1 MRHHFTQHMS
11 KYIQLLL
18 VLGLSGLL
26 FSCNDGTTD
35 DPQPGLVIPT
45 SYDSTT
51 FDAQTTE
58 QKAFLSRFKVLVD
71 TIKKG
76 RTGSTFTFGLLNS
89 LFQNG
94 DPSVSS
100 VSTDYYRN
108 QILGEEGYLMDLVRA
123 GGNIYTP
130 GPPSGNGGTF
140 GGYLFD
146 RNGVE
151 PEQMIEK
158 GVFGAGLFHTLNQ
171 YFEKSQTV
179 AVVNQEMA
187 IMGLNPTFPN
197 SSTSKVRKPDVFF
210 AVYMGRRDK
219 NDGQGFYTLIKNDFI
234 KLQAASKWGDTY
246 AKEKA
251 EAIAGIRLNM
261 EKVNAATIINYC
273 HSVQSTMS
281 KTNPTETDKGAAL
294 HALGECIAFTH
305 GYRQLPVRF
314 RKITDA
320 QIDSVLSQLYY
331 PIGGTPEPWKFITA
345 PADNL
350 NRLTTVITSLKSI
363 YGFTDAQIEDFKKN
377 WVVEQNR

>member
-1 MRHHFTQHMS
+1 MTRFF
-11 KYIQLLL
+11 QLLIAI
-18 VLGLSGLL
+18 GLTGLL
-26 FSCNDGTTD
+26 FSCNDSGTD
-35 DPQPGLVIPT
+35 DPQPGLVIPAA
-45 SYDSTT
+45 YDSSNFVSHTSE
-51 FDAQTTE
+51 QT
-58 QKAFLSRFKVLVD
+58 AFLARFKTLVD

-76 RTGSTFTFGLLNS
+76 RTGSAFTFGLLNS
-89 LFQNG
+89 LFQTG

-100 VSTDYYRN
+100 VSTEYYRN
-108 QILGEEGYLMDLVRA
+108 QILGENGYLMDLVRA
-123 GGNIYTP
+123 GGNTYTP

-151 PEQMIEK
+151 PEQLIEK
-158 GVFGAGLFHTLNQ
+158 GLFGAGLFHTLNL
-171 YFEKSQTV
+171 YFEKSQTL

-187 IMGLNPTFPN
+187 IVGLNPTFPN
-197 SSTSKVRKPDVFF
+197 TSSTKAPKPDVFF
-210 AVYMGRRDK
+210 AVYMARRDK
-219 NDGQGFYTLIKNDFI
+219 NDGQGFYTLIKNDFL
-234 KLQAASKWGDTY
+234 KLQAAAKWGDTY
-246 AKEKA
+246 SKEKA
-251 EAIAGIRLNM
+251 EAIAGIRSNM

-281 KTNPTETDKGAAL
+281 KTNPTEADKGAAL
-294 HALGECIAFTH
+294 HALGECIGFAH

-331 PIGGTPEPWKFITA
+331 PINGTPEPWKFITA
-345 PADNL
+345 PAENL
-350 NRLTTVITSLKSI
+350 NRLSTVITSLKGI